1 MRLRRRIGPSAW
13 GKGSL
18 SMTTGDQ
25 KVETPNGLTRMDL
38 RIKESNRSLG
48 RMEHPA
54 ISTVDSTLAS
64 VDMTQCDALDVVK
77 RVIK

>member
-1 MRLRRRIGPSAW
+1 
-13 GKGSL
+13 
-18 SMTTGDQ
+18 MTTGDQ
-25 KVETPNGLTRMDL
+25 KVKTPNGLTRMDL

-64 VDMTQCDALDVVK
+64 VEMTRYDVLDVAN